1 MSDRSLDGRVALITG
16 ASSGLG
22 HHFASVL
29 AGEGAAVAL
38 AARRT
43 ENIETLAQE
52 IARAGGR
59 AVAIPLDV
67 TDPAA
72 IDAAVQ
78 RAEDDLGGIDI
89 LVNNAGIAASD
100 SALDVDEATWDRIM
114 DTNLKGAWLTA
125 QRVARGM
132 IRDKREG
139 CIINIASVLAIRTQ
153 KGTAPYAVSKAGLLQ
168 MTKALAL
175 EWSRFGIRVNA
186 LAPGYVETDINRH
199 FLQSA
204 CGQSM
209 LKTIPQRRFGQ
220 PEDLDGALLFLAGD
234 ASRYVTGIL
243 IPVDGGHSLA
253 LP

>member
-1 MSDRSLDGRVALITG
+1 M
-16 ASSGLG
+16 
-22 HHFASVL
+22 
-29 AGEGAAVAL
+29 
-38 AARRT
+38 
-43 ENIETLAQE
+43 
-52 IARAGGR
+52 
-59 AVAIPLDV
+59 AIPLDV

-204 CGQSM
+204 RGQSM